1 MNKMS
6 DDIINYSLLHTNK
19 NKIFRKERAITK
31 PCRFNYFLEKKSGI
45 RHNNPLP
52 VILQH
57 NL

>member
-1 MNKMS
+1 MS